1 MTSLIDEINMDNI
14 AIKSAWNLYNKELKK
29 FIQTKINDTAAGED
43 ILQEVFSKLYSHSS
57 SVNADR
63 LRPWLY
69 QVTRNMVNDYYR
81 KSKASI
87 KTELRDLPEKP
98 AAINMNEPFAKCLS
112 SFIHKLPA
120 KYKEA
125 ITLVEINKMD
135 QVKLSQHLGISYSG
149 AKSRVQRAKE
159 LLKGLFLQCCNVTTD
174 RYGNIVGHKT
184 KSACNTCPV

>member
-1 MTSLIDEINMDNI
+1 MDNTT
-14 AIKSAWNLYNKELKK
+14 IKNAWHLHSKELKM
-29 FIQTKINDTAAGED
+29 FIQTKIKDTAAGED
-43 ILQEVFSKLYSHSS
+43 ILQEVFIRLYSYSS
-57 SVNADR
+57 SVNPDR

-69 QVTRNMVNDYYR
+69 QVTRNMINDYYR
-81 KSKASI
+81 KSKGSI
-87 KTELRDLPEKP
+87 KAELRDLPEKP
-98 AAINMNEPFAKCLS
+98 ASVNMNEHFAKCLS

-174 RYGNIVGHKT
+174 KYGNIVGHKT